1 MAFFN
6 LFKRTDKNLNTFTS
20 KTALNRFRQDVSTW
34 RDALREAEQGQFPHR
49 VKMQRLFVDTVLNGH
64 VTACML
70 KRKDLTLLRDIEV
83 YNADGSE
90 NEDMEALFETKWFR
104 QFMSYTL
111 DALFYG
117 YSLIS
122 LGDIIEGKYSD
133 VDIIKR
139 WHVSPDRLNVTI
151 HQYNING
158 YEFMKPPY
166 DLWHVWAS
174 TPSENGQ
181 SDCGYGIL
189 YKVAIYEI
197 INRGLLGFNSDA
209 AELYGQP
216 IRKGRTSKTDEGE
229 RAEFAGML
237 SQMGSSGWVML
248 DTLDEVE
255 LIQNNMGSSGYQI
268 YSDLEK
274 RNEAKISKVILG
286 HADALDST
294 PGKLGSES
302 NGAAHEALKNIQT
315 SDGKFVENVVNDILI
330 PKMRQVGFAIPDGIY
345 FTFENNENQEDA
357 EMAELDKQKKLADIA
372 LTYKN
377 AGYSIDPQWLTEE
390 SEIPLTK
397 APASVVP
404 NPTFTN
410 QIQQALN
417 KLYS

>member
-90 NEDMEALFETKWFR
+90 NEDLEALFETKWFR

-122 LGDIIEGKYSD
+122 LGDIIDGKYSD

-166 DLWHVWAS
+166 DIWHVWAS

-294 PGKLGSES
+294 PGKLGSE
-302 NGAAHEALKNIQT
+302 
-315 SDGKFVENVVNDILI
+315 
-330 PKMRQVGFAIPDGIY
+330 
-345 FTFENNENQEDA
+345 
-357 EMAELDKQKKLADIA
+357 
-372 LTYKN
+372 
-377 AGYSIDPQWLTEE
+377 
-390 SEIPLTK
+390 
-397 APASVVP
+397 
-404 NPTFTN
+404 
-410 QIQQALN
+410 
-417 KLYS
+417 